1 MAPNRLTDGFLR
13 SVAPADKPRR
23 FFDGAGLYIEVSPSG
38 GKWWRLKYRFSGVE
52 KRLSLGTYPDT
63 SLDEARVRRDAA
75 RELLANGFDPR
86 EIAKDER
93 TKMSQI
99 RAAQGTATRFVL
111 DSDGAL
117 SARFGTRRI
126 VLTADETRDLRRF
139 LDATRAVGC
148 EVTTPCP

>member
-1 MAPNRLTDGFLR
+1 MAPLRLTDEFLR

-38 GKWWRLKYRFSGVE
+38 GKWWRLKYRFAGLE

-63 SLDEARVRRDAA
+63 SLEEARAKRMVA
-75 RELLANGFDPR
+75 RELLLNGVDPS
-86 EIAKDER
+86 EAAKVER
-93 TKMSQI
+93 AKLSQA
-99 RAAQGTATRFVL
+99 RAAQGTSTRFVL

-117 SARFGTRRI
+117 SARFGNRRI